1 MKYNEPGSLLTP
13 TTQEANSMPTPRTIL
28 LLTTNSA
35 KLAEFKTAL
44 GLHGVRV
51 EQILSRDRADFTRAQ
66 LVLVETTQ
74 LLNAQHQPLGE
85 YRHLQPVINTSRLQ
99 VYGPGPAGGVILAE
113 YLVEVPGYLDL
124 HRQPDADTFD
134 WDYCF
139 VHTSINNLSNDELR
153 RAGSKFSARQKA
165 IGHFAAE
172 FLKLPRRHQF
182 NFTPLEQATT
192 ISFEGPGAIEVLA
205 NNPYLA
211 AAPPLIQAL
220 LAEVLGSGVFL
231 RAAKNR
237 RERNYWLP
245 GLNAGIP
252 ATPKKDSLH
261 EITFL
266 VHDLMHHLFADLILI
281 RDTPRDRAIYVV
293 QRMMSEAFTLVLAD
307 MLFVSGL
314 AHADYPYDYEKRRI
328 YPIYAEILQQG
339 EPELRDLLWAS
350 VQLCLAANQGPYL
363 ALGVSPETLARFRE
377 KYDAFFVR
385 DYQWTLHN
393 AEILLQPRKL
403 KAIGRWYDAMSPVIE
418 QLQPR
423 IRTTSEFK
431 LETAEPSPDFFA
443 AVLECVFEEMFQTLE
458 TALAKAPAAPAAELA
473 EQRAF
478 RKYMVG
484 QSFMYFELG
493 EFYPQILPHAGLIRQ
508 ELLKASLSSGDMQRL
523 RDFYALGLQTLAEQN
538 ILVNQD
544 DLETYRELY
553 PLFLPAYVSYDEPL
567 EISLAEMV
575 AGIRASF

>member
-1 MKYNEPGSLLTP
+1 
-13 TTQEANSMPTPRTIL
+13 MPTPRLIQ
-28 LLTTNSA
+28 LLTTNAA
-35 KLAEFKTAL
+35 KLAEFNTAL

-51 EQILSRDRADFTRAQ
+51 EQILSRDQADFARAQ
-66 LVLVETTQ
+66 LMLVETTQ
-74 LLNAQHQPLGE
+74 LLDSQHRPLSE
-85 YRHLQPVINTSRLQ
+85 YQHLQPVINSSQLQ
-99 VYGPGPAGGVILAE
+99 VFGPGLEVLAE
-113 YLVEVPGYLDL
+113 YAVEVPGYLDL
-124 HRQPDADTFD
+124 NRQPDADSFD

-139 VHTSINNLSNDELR
+139 VHTNINNLSNDELR
-153 RAGSKFSARQKA
+153 RAGCKFSARQKA
-165 IGHFAAE
+165 MGSFATE
-172 FLKLPRRHQF
+172 FLQLPRRHQF

-192 ISFEGPGAIEVLA
+192 ISFQGPGAIEVLA
-205 NNPYLA
+205 DNPYLA
-211 AAPPLIQAL
+211 AAPPLIKTL
-220 LAEVLGSGVFL
+220 LDEVLDSGVFL

-281 RDTPRDRAIYVV
+281 RDTPGDRAIYVV

-307 MLFVSGL
+307 MLFVAGL
-314 AHADYPYDYEKRRI
+314 AQAEYPYDYAKRRI
-328 YPIYAEILQQG
+328 YPLYAEMLKQG

-350 VQLCLAANQGPYL
+350 VQLCLAANPQPYL
-363 ALGVSPETLARFRE
+363 ELGVSPGTLARFRE

-393 AEILLQPRKL
+393 AEILLRPRKL
-403 KAIGRWYDAMSPVIE
+403 KAIGQWFEFMSPVIE
-418 QLQPR
+418 PLNPR
-423 IRTTSEFK
+423 IRATSEFRLK
-431 LETAEPSPDFFA
+431 TAEHAPDFFA
-443 AVLECVFEEMFQTLE
+443 AVLESVFAEMFGSLAA
-458 TALAKAPAAPAAELA
+458 ALAKAAAPPDPERAG
-473 EQRAF
+473 QRAF
-478 RKYMVG
+478 RKYMAG
-484 QSFMYFELG
+484 QCFMYFELG

-508 ELLKASLSSGDMQRL
+508 QLLKTELTPGDMQRL

-567 EISLAEMV
+567 ELSLAEMV
-575 AGIRASF
+575 AEIRSSF